1 MRNPFDQYLNPEN
14 RLTHA
19 LLTCLSMDSRVLRRF
34 VLWANCDAPPAARLE
49 VLEQSL
55 PGRELD
61 VSEEDAERRGLPDG
75 CITDGAGWGLLIE
88 SKFAAA
94 VSADQLCRH
103 LRTAARHG
111 LDKPILLLLTVG
123 EVKQW
128 LPAEV
133 TVRRWS
139 EVYSWLIRERSRS
152 VWARLA
158 AEYLE
163 VAEARGVEQEYLQE
177 GALTV
182 FTGIPF
188 RLKDPYTYSQAKRL
202 LGLLLEE
209 LRKDKRLQRELGA
222 DPESKGRG
230 AITGRTAQGVWDF
243 ISLKSSARSQVFTRH
258 PHLTV
263 GIRDSRLE
271 VYVTIPN
278 GVAAHVRRGILGE
291 SLEDFEALIGKVTG
305 LLGAALRRYPGA
317 TPMIVVVQ
325 RRYPTQRSPAIIDAN
340 LRFDPRTA
348 FPDSRRVARGVKL
361 QPQWLSVTYG
371 LLKNRQSNL
380 QFQIGA
386 DFSYEQC
393 QVVATA
399 GVREAAVEVW
409 LACKPLLEAV
419 RGGA

>member
-1 MRNPFDQYLNPEN
+1 MRNPFDQYQQPEN

-19 LLTCLSMDSRVLRRF
+19 LLTCLSMETRLLSRF
-34 VLWANCDAPPAARLE
+34 VGWATRESPPHGRLE

-55 PGRELD
+55 PGIEEGPSEDEL
-61 VSEEDAERRGLPDG
+61 EGRGLPDG
-75 CITDGAGWGLLIE
+75 CICDGSGWALLIE
-88 SKFAAA
+88 SKFAAS
-94 VSADQLCRH
+94 VSSEQLRRH
-103 LRTAARHG
+103 FRTAARHG
-111 LDKPILLLLTVG
+111 LDSCRLLLLTVG
-123 EVKQW
+123 EVKQR
-128 LPAEV
+128 LPADV

-152 VWARLA
+152 MWARLT

-163 VAEARGVEQEYLQE
+163 VAEARGVDEEYLQE
-177 GALTV
+177 GTLTV

-188 RLKDPYTYSQAKRL
+188 GPKDPYTYSQAKRL
-202 LGLLLEE
+202 LGLLLDE

-243 ISLKSSARSQVFTRH
+243 ISLKSSARSEVFTRH
-258 PHLTV
+258 SHLTV

-278 GVAAHVRRGILGE
+278 GVPARVRRGILGE
-291 SLEDFEALIGKVTG
+291 SFDDFEDRISHVTR
-305 LLGAALRRYPGA
+305 LLGNALRRYPGA

-340 LRFDPRTA
+340 LRFDPGTG
-348 FPDSRRVARGVKL
+348 FPGSKDSRGRIKH
-361 QPQWLSVTYG
+361 QPQWLRVVYD
-371 LLKNRQSNL
+371 LLKNRRSNL

-386 DFSYEQC
+386 DFPYERC
-393 QVVATA
+393 QVVGTPE
-399 GVREAAVEVW
+399 VKEAATGVW
-409 LACKPLLEAV
+409 LACKPLLQSAV
-419 RGGA
+419 